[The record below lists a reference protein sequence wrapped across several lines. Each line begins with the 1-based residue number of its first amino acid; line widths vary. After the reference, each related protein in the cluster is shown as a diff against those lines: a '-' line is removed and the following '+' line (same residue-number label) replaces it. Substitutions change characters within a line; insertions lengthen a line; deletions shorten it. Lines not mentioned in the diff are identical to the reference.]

1 MGFSQTTQVVCSR
14 QKSDV
19 DDFAIGYHDTKFYS
33 NGSAFLKS
41 SIRLSDMH
49 TLTRMQK
56 GPEISLR
63 ALLHGEQQR

>member
-1 MGFSQTTQVVCSR
+1 M
-14 QKSDV
+14 

-49 TLTRMQK
+49 TLARMQK